1 MVKVTCQYTGLQ
13 FEAKTA
19 RSKNHPTIARLLED
33 ANKKGVYGQVIDA
46 LVTAKNAGL
55 VGEAVI
61 EAGQVALKS
70 GLKASAQ
77 WAAAWRA
84 EQKEKAAR
92 ESERI
97 ARFTPAPRKDE
108 EQLEQEAI
116 REFRHTVTFASV
128 SDTEQ

>member
-1 MVKVTCQYTGLQ
+1 MVTVTCQYTGIEFQ
-13 FEAKTA
+13 AKTA

-33 ANKKGVYGQVIDA
+33 ANKKGVYGQVVDA
-46 LVTAKNAGL
+46 LTAAKNAGL
-55 VGEAVI
+55 TGEAVI
-61 EAGQVALKS
+61 EAGRVAMVS

-77 WAAAWRA
+77 WAEAWRA
-84 EQKEKAAR
+84 EAKAKAKA

-97 ARFTPAPRKDE
+97 ASFTPAPRKDE